1 MEHIFITGATGF
13 VGQRLIGALLQKV
26 EGNSSQVKLRF
37 LTRIKHPDY
46 ESIVC
51 DFQSDNVPDDALN
64 GIDTV
69 FHLAGYAHDL
79 HAENKVENRYRAVNV
94 DATVRL
100 AELAVASG
108 VKQFVFV
115 SSVKAGGPTVSGQ
128 CSSEKDQ
135 GAPEG
140 IYGRTKREAEI
151 QLLDIGRKSGMNV
164 SIVRPSLVYG
174 PDVKGNLCMMMSWI
188 EKGWFPP
195 LPEIKNRR
203 SMIHVDDLVRVLLLV
218 DQDERANGEIFI
230 ATDGNTYSSREIYD
244 AMCHVLK
251 KPVPKWSVPKL
262 LFDIIGLMSPRL
274 QYKVDKLLGDECYSS
289 DKLQSLGFKARRSL
303 REMNETA
310 F

>member
-37 LTRIKHPDY
+37 LTRIKHHDY
-46 ESIVC
+46 ESVVC

-79 HAENKVENRYRAVNV
+79 HATNKVENRYRAVNL

-100 AELAVASG
+100 AELAVASD
-108 VKQFVFV
+108 VKKFVFV
-115 SSVKAGGPTVSGQ
+115 SSVKAGGPTVSGR
-128 CSSEKDQ
+128 CSSEMDQ
-135 GAPEG
+135 VAPDG
-140 IYGRTKREAEI
+140 IYGKTKREAEI
-151 QLLDIGRKSGMNV
+151 QLLEIGRKSGMNV

-188 EKGWFPP
+188 DKGRFPP

-218 DQDERANGEIFI
+218 AKDERANGEIFI
-230 ATDGNTYSSREIYD
+230 ATDGNPYSSREIYE
-244 AMCHVLK
+244 AMCHVLE
-251 KPVPKWSVPKL
+251 KPVPKWSVPRVI
-262 LFDIIGLMSPRL
+262 FDIVSRMNSRL
-274 QYKVDKLLGDECYSS
+274 RYKVDKLLGDECYSS
-289 DKLQSLGFKARRSL
+289 EKLQSLGFKAQRSL
-303 REMNETA
+303 REMNETV

>member
-13 VGQRLIGALLQKV
+13 VGQRLIRALLQKV

-37 LTRIKHPDY
+37 LTRIKHADY
-46 ESIVC
+46 ESVVC

-79 HAENKVENRYRAVNV
+79 HAANNVENRYRAVNL

-108 VKQFVFV
+108 VKKFVFV
-115 SSVKAGGPTVSGQ
+115 SSVKASGPKVSGQ
-128 CSSEKDQ
+128 CSNEKDQ
-135 GAPEG
+135 VAPEG

-151 QLLDIGRKSGMNV
+151 QLLDIGRKSAMDV

-188 EKGWFPP
+188 DKGRFPP

-218 DQDERANGEIFI
+218 AKDERANGEIFI
-230 ATDGNTYSSREIYD
+230 ATDGNPYSSREIYD

-251 KPVPKWSVPKL
+251 KPVPKWSVPKF
-262 LFDIIGLMSPRL
+262 LFDIIGLMSPSL
-274 QYKVDKLLGDECYSS
+274 QFKVDKLLGDECYSS
-289 DKLQSLGFKARRSL
+289 DKLQSLGFKAQRSL

>member
-37 LTRIKHPDY
+37 LTRIKHHDY
-46 ESIVC
+46 ESVVC

-79 HAENKVENRYRAVNV
+79 HATNKVENRYRAVNL

-100 AELAVASG
+100 AELAVASD

-115 SSVKAGGPTVSGQ
+115 SSVKAGGPTVSGR
-128 CSSEKDQ
+128 CSSEMDQ
-135 GAPEG
+135 VAPDG

-151 QLLDIGRKSGMNV
+151 QLLEIGRKSGMNV

-188 EKGWFPP
+188 DKGRFPP

-218 DQDERANGEIFI
+218 AKDERANGEIFI
-230 ATDGNTYSSREIYD
+230 ATDGNPYSSREIYD

-251 KPVPKWSVPKL
+251 KPIPKWSVPKL

-274 QYKVDKLLGDECYSS
+274 QYKVDKLIGDDCYAS
-289 DKLQSLGFKARRSL
+289 DKLRSLGFKAQRSL
-303 REMNETA
+303 REMNETS

>member
-1 MEHIFITGATGF
+1 MEHVFVTGATGF
-13 VGQRLIGALLQKV
+13 VGQRLIRALLQKV
-26 EGNSSQVKLRF
+26 EGNSSQVKLKF

-46 ESIVC
+46 ESVVC

-79 HAENKVENRYRAVNV
+79 HAENKVENRYRAVNL
-94 DATVRL
+94 DAAVGL
-100 AELAVASG
+100 AELAVASA

-115 SSVKAGGPTVSGQ
+115 SSVKAGGPTVSGR

-135 GAPEG
+135 VAPEG

-188 EKGWFPP
+188 DKGRFPP

-218 DQDERANGEIFI
+218 AKDERANGEIFI
-230 ATDGNTYSSREIYD
+230 ATDGNPYSSREIYE
-244 AMCHVLK
+244 AMCHVLE
-251 KPVPKWSVPKL
+251 KPVPKWSVPRVI
-262 LFDIIGLMSPRL
+262 FDIVSRMNSRL
-274 QYKVDKLLGDECYSS
+274 RYKVDKLLGDECYSS
-289 DKLQSLGFKARRSL
+289 EKLQSLGFKAQRSL
-303 REMNETA
+303 REMNETD

>member
-37 LTRIKHPDY
+37 LTRIKHADY
-46 ESIVC
+46 ESVVC

-79 HAENKVENRYRAVNV
+79 HATNKVENRYRAVNL

-100 AELAVASG
+100 AELAVASD

-115 SSVKAGGPTVSGQ
+115 SSVKAGGPTVSGR
-128 CSSEKDQ
+128 CSSEMDQ
-135 GAPEG
+135 FAPDG

-151 QLLDIGRKSGMNV
+151 QLLEIGRNSGMNV

-188 EKGWFPP
+188 DKGRFPP

-218 DQDERANGEIFI
+218 AKDERANGEIFI
-230 ATDGNTYSSREIYD
+230 ATDGNPYSSREIYD

-274 QYKVDKLLGDECYSS
+274 KYKVDKLIGDECYAS
-289 DKLQSLGFKARRSL
+289 DKLQSLGFKAQRSL

>member
-1 MEHIFITGATGF
+1 MEHVFVTGATGF
-13 VGQRLIGALLQKV
+13 VGQRLIGALVKEV
-26 EGNSSQVKLRF
+26 DGNSSPVKIRF
-37 LTRIKHPDY
+37 LSRIPHPDY
-46 ESIVC
+46 ESVVC
-51 DFQSDNVPDDALN
+51 DLLSDNVPDDALN

-79 HAENKVENRYRAVNV
+79 HAANKVDKRYHTINI

-100 AELAVASG
+100 AELAVASD

-115 SSVKAGGPTVSGQ
+115 SSVKAGGPLVSGK

-135 GAPEG
+135 FVPEG

-151 QLLDIGRKSGMNV
+151 QLLDIGRKSGMNI

-188 EKGWFPP
+188 DKGWFPP

-203 SMIHVDDLVRVLLLV
+203 SMIHVDDLVRSLLLV
-218 DQDERANGEIFI
+218 AKDELANGEIFI
-230 ATDGNTYSSREIYD
+230 ATDGNPYSSREIYD

-251 KPVPKWSVPKL
+251 KPAPKWSVPKFV
-262 LFDIIGLMSPRL
+262 FDIIGLMNSGF
-274 QYKVDKLLGDECYSS
+274 QNKIDKLIGDECYAS
-289 DKLQSLGFKARRSL
+289 DKLQSLGFKAQRSL
-303 REMNETA
+303 REMNETS